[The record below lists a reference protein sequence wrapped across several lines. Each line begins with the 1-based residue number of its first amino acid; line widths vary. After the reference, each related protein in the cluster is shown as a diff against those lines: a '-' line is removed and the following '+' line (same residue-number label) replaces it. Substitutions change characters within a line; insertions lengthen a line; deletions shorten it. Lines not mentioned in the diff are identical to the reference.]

1 MPPAYVYRKGALHQ
15 ASGRRLARMAQPN
28 GVGNHGQVAIGT
40 EEVHHVGPPNK
51 EVEPNSVQGQ
61 CVLIT

>member
-1 MPPAYVYRKGALHQ
+1 
-15 ASGRRLARMAQPN
+15 MAQPN
-28 GVGNHGQVAIGT
+28 GAGNHGQVAIGT

-61 CVLIT
+61 CIRDER